1 MTSHE
6 WGRVAEDGTVFVRT
20 QDGER
25 SVGQY
30 PEGTPEEAMRFYT
43 ERYAALE
50 TEVGL
55 LEQRVRA
62 AKLSPDEAVATVKT
76 VRGQV
81 TEANAVGDLQ
91 ALVGRLDSL
100 GPVIAGQRQ
109 ARKAERA
116 QQLAE
121 TRTQKE
127 AIVAEAEKL
136 AASSDWRNGV
146 TRMRDLLETWKSL
159 PRIDRASDDE
169 LWKRFSGARTTYT
182 KARKAHFSEQQEKR
196 EGSRAVKERLAKEA
210 EELATSTD
218 WGPTAGRYRDLMR
231 DWKAA
236 GPAPREVDEALWKRF
251 RGAQDTFFEARD
263 AANAK
268 LDEEF
273 AANAEVKKELLVQAE
288 ALLPVTDLDA
298 AKRTFRDIAEKW
310 DAAGKVP
317 RDQMKDL
324 EARIRKV
331 EQAIRGLEEDQWR
344 RSDPEKSARADDM
357 VSKLESAIA
366 DIEAQL
372 AAARAA
378 GDQKKVA
385 SLEENLASRQ
395 AFLAMAKKASDE
407 FSG

>member
-100 GPVIAGQRQ
+100 GPVIAGQRL